1 MDFDARVD
9 LKIELWPSIK
19 EIQDSDL
26 KSEYLG
32 GLTEYYDSLDK
43 LRNDAMNSA
52 ILFEEYEYIGVNRG
66 RQAHGFMPPEIAEII
81 FYLGSSGMALALYKL
96 MRLWVDTIN
105 GRKLRVKI
113 DNVEIEATQ
122 LSEKKFLKLL
132 EVLRTREKQR
142 LEKPLPDNM
151 DEFLSI
157 VKQENTAF
165 KNDLLRKDF
174 EVIDSSNE
182 KVQAEKHKIKIEV
195 QKSINKKRGY

>member
-9 LKIELWPSIK
+9 LKIEFLPSIK

-43 LRNDAMNSA
+43 LRNDAMNSS
-52 ILFEEYEYIGVNRG
+52 IFFKEYEYIGVNRG
-66 RQAHGFMPPEIAEII
+66 RQAHNFIPPEIAEII

-105 GRKLRVKI
+105 GRKIRVKI
-113 DNVEIEATQ
+113 DNVEVEATQ

-132 EVLRTREKQR
+132 EVLRNREKQR
-142 LEKPLPDNM
+142 LEKPIPDNM

-157 VKQENTAF
+157 VKQEETAF
-165 KNDLLRKDF
+165 KNILLRKKF

-195 QKSINKKRGY
+195 QKSINKKREY